1 MLPNYSD
8 AYFLSDDAERKSV
21 EPAFNV
27 FLGEAWE
34 NLVRSELGRR
44 PIDGVGGRW
53 RKASRWWGSGL
64 DRRQMEVD
72 VVAES
77 IDGRTLLVGEAKLS
91 LTEKE
96 ASRELTDLEVKARML
111 PFAGDYGRIVT
122 KLFVAKGG
130 VKDAV
135 SLEWLDE

>member
-1 MLPNYSD
+1 MPNYSD
-8 AYFLSDDAERKSV
+8 AYFLSDDAERKAI

-53 RKASRWWGSGL
+53 RKASRWWGTGL
-64 DRRQMEVD
+64 DRRQMELD
-72 VVAES
+72 IVAES
-77 IDGRTLLVGEAKLS
+77 IDGKTLLVGEAKLS

-96 ASRELTDLEVKARML
+96 AQRELAELEAKARLL
-111 PFAGDYGRIVT
+111 PLARDYERTVVR
-122 KLFVAKGG
+122 LFVAKGG
-130 VKDAV
+130 VKGAV
-135 SLEWLDE
+135 SLEWLDR